1 MKMSLYERSEC
12 FRAFLLLIGKDK
24 SISPEE
30 RLLLLAIGKKLDFE
44 SRFCETSINDLLEN
58 QYISHEAPLFSRK
71 DFAESFLLDAIGI
84 ALADNQLHPK
94 ELDWLTAIA
103 AKNNLDMSW
112 LQRMI
117 EESQKKSHSGF
128 TAEILSID
136 RFL

>member
-12 FRAFLLLIGKDK
+12 FRAYLLLIGKDRQ
-24 SISPEE
+24 ISPEE

-58 QYISHEAPLFSRK
+58 HYISHDPPLFSRK
-71 DFAESFLLDAIGI
+71 EFAEGFLLDAIGI
-84 ALADNQLHPK
+84 ALADNELHPK
-94 ELDWLTAIA
+94 ELDWLTSVAG
-103 AKNNLDMSW
+103 KNSIDEQW
-112 LQRMI
+112 LRTKI
-117 EESQKKSHSGF
+117 EESQKIQHNGF